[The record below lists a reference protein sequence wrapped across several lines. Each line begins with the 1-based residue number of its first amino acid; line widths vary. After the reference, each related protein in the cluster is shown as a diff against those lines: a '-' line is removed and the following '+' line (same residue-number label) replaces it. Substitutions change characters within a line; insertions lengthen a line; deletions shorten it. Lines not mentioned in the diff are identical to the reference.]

1 MIELIQEKWNEYVFS
16 KEILNWTETFES
28 KTALVDGNRRITYE
42 ELGKMVDYCWEK
54 LEKIGLSKGDKVAV
68 QMENHAEFVVCILT
82 FLAMGVIPILIL
94 PAQKTREIEGILKTV
109 HPKMYIYDTK
119 NKHIEKLIEE
129 NHICFGKLDKAFFS
143 QAIDVRMRISKKGQH
158 SIHPIKPDDV
168 ALLLLSGGTTGIPK
182 LIPRTHGDYIYNVQ
196 KVSQRCKVNDQSI
209 FLAVIP
215 MAHNFA
221 LANPGLLGTLMNG
234 GTVVIC
240 QDAAPIEIFS
250 LIEKEKVTY
259 MALVPSILKMCM
271 AYRNIDDCDDLSS
284 LEMILVGGAM
294 LQEETARKVD
304 AVLNGKLIQVFGTA
318 EGLICMNSPD
328 DTYEIRVSCQGR
340 PISELDQI
348 KIVDENG
355 NEVLKGEIGELIT
368 KGPYTIQD
376 YYLLS
381 DQQGYFNEDG
391 FYLTG
396 DKARVVHGGNIQILG
411 RVREQINRAGEK
423 IMPSEVEEII
433 QRNPNIIDCAVVGVE
448 DSILGNRICA
458 YVTCRKE
465 IGLDE
470 MREFLTDEGLASFK
484 LPDTLKIVEQF
495 PYTAVGK
502 IDKKK
507 LCDLL

>member
-158 SIHPIKPDDV
+158 SIHPINPDDV

-250 LIEKEKVTY
+250 LIEKERVT
-259 MALVPSILKMCM
+259 
-271 AYRNIDDCDDLSS
+271 
-284 LEMILVGGAM
+284 
-294 LQEETARKVD
+294 
-304 AVLNGKLIQVFGTA
+304 
-318 EGLICMNSPD
+318 
-328 DTYEIRVSCQGR
+328 
-340 PISELDQI
+340 
-348 KIVDENG
+348 
-355 NEVLKGEIGELIT
+355 
-368 KGPYTIQD
+368 
-376 YYLLS
+376 
-381 DQQGYFNEDG
+381 
-391 FYLTG
+391 
-396 DKARVVHGGNIQILG
+396 
-411 RVREQINRAGEK
+411 
-423 IMPSEVEEII
+423 
-433 QRNPNIIDCAVVGVE
+433 
-448 DSILGNRICA
+448 
-458 YVTCRKE
+458 
-465 IGLDE
+465 
-470 MREFLTDEGLASFK
+470 
-484 LPDTLKIVEQF
+484 
-495 PYTAVGK
+495 
-502 IDKKK
+502 
-507 LCDLL
+507 